1 MTKRC
6 GKMTGEKIEDKVEK
20 VESEEIIHEEVID
33 TNVAT
38 CPKCRSK
45 NVNWVFSK
53 RGVSIKCLD
62 CKFDT
67 HAIYDWTH
75 HKKWEVEI
83 AQKLK
88 ELCPHLLFVENTPID
103 SDLIV
108 GKIGNQEVR
117 YDCGVFWFGDKID
130 KIKFSI
136 LQNINVDRYLETEEQ
151 YVYGRP
157 EMLDYLAKIDALMV
171 YFAPDEPV
179 EEKRLGIASC
189 KELKKFAVKVKDR
202 FQNDQYSI
210 AKEIRGTLITFDR
223 EKIVSMLHRNLWKII
238 KERRYMF

>member
-1 MTKRC
+1 MK
-6 GKMTGEKIEDKVEK
+6 EEENNQK
-20 VESEEIIHEEVID
+20 VESEIIHEEAID

-38 CPKCRSK
+38 CPKCGSN

-75 HKKWEVEI
+75 HRKWELEV

-103 SDLIV
+103 SDLIT
-108 GKIGNQEVR
+108 GKIGKQEVR
-117 YDCGVFWFGDKID
+117 YDSSVFWFSDKID
-130 KIKFSI
+130 KLKFSI
-136 LQNINVDRYLETEEQ
+136 LQNISVDRYLETEEQ
-151 YVYGRP
+151 YIFGVP
-157 EMLDYLAKIDALMV
+157 KMVEYLSKIDALLIF
-171 YFAPDEPV
+171 YAPDEPD
-179 EEKRLGIASC
+179 ENKRLGIASC
-189 KELKKFAVKVKDR
+189 KELKKFAIEVKDR
-202 FQNDQYSI
+202 FGNNQYI
-210 AKEIRGTLITFDR
+210 IPKQIRPTLIHFDR
-223 EKIVSMLHRNLWKII
+223 QKIVEMLHRNLWKVI